1 MSYIRTENIAG
12 SFSGGVLTIA
22 AAATPQQITATSTK
36 CQWVWVGAPVDA
48 DGVASNTKPVF
59 IGESSDQSK
68 VGTGPLPILPS
79 NFEGFIIQI
88 DDVSKLWV
96 SAGVN
101 GNKLHYRYF
110 V

>member
-1 MSYIRTENIAG
+1 MSYLRTEIIAG
-12 SFSGGVLTIA
+12 SFAGGVLTISDKDV
-22 AAATPQQITATSTK
+22 PQQITSSSTK

-48 DGVASNTKPVF
+48 NGVATNGKPIF
-59 IGESSDQSK
+59 IGESSNQSK

-88 DDVSKLWV
+88 DDVSKLWI
-96 SAGVN
+96 SAGAN
-101 GNKLHYRYF
+101 GEKLHYRYF